1 MDALLREVLSFL
13 CIGTV
18 GQCGPKAEP
27 FFVWLAGTD
36 GMHLYCEC
44 TDRNRQDRPS
54 AVIPLCLSTPPTLRD
69 GKRMVGQLWAARLDF
84 LLPADLFF
92 FSCE

>member
-13 CIGTV
+13 YIGTV
-18 GQCGPKAEP
+18 GQRAPEAEP

-36 GMHLYCEC
+36 RMRLYCEC
-44 TDRNRQDRPS
+44 TDRNRQDSSS
-54 AVIPLCLSTPPTLRD
+54 AFIPLCLSPAPTLRD
-69 GKRMVGQLWAARLDF
+69 GKRTVGQLWAARLDF